1 MVFALLLR
9 ALLFCSAVHFVCND
23 VTSYDWRGK
32 IYLNPVRDQA
42 KGKCCYAF
50 VDGIYFGPKD
60 EASSA
65 KTHKHGVVMVG
76 FCEST
81 RNNEVVKYW
90 VIRNTRDKRWGNN
103 RYGKINLAPTQ
114 IHLTL
119 ATSSSSGTKDVCE
132 VVVGIFQ
139 EQYSLREDPSENSY
153 RDLSNNNLGGTK
165 IAVIGYAGLT
175 PQAIS
180 VLGGFRPQ
188 GRNVA
193 SAVKVVETALALQEA
208 GCFAVVLECVPAPVA
223 AAATAALEIPTIG
236 IGAGPYCSGQ
246 VLVYHDLGHSAKQ
259 TGQFGAANL
268 IIIISVLVK
277 LEDSSQRRTN
287 CCGSC
292 HRQRNNLDCVKHL
305 IIPFINTS

>member
-1 MVFALLLR
+1 MEST
-9 ALLFCSAVHFVCND
+9 FC
-23 VTSYDWRGK
+23 
-32 IYLNPVRDQA
+32 
-42 KGKCCYAF
+42 
-50 VDGIYFGPKD
+50 PKD

-65 KTHKHGVVMVG
+65 KTHKHGVVVVG

-103 RYGKINLAPTQ
+103 RYWKINLAPTEAR
-114 IHLTL
+114 HLSRTIQVQPSMTELETDSRLRNIQSINLVLISYFTFFSLPVLISFTL
-119 ATSSSSGTKDVCE
+119 VWNYKHDA
-132 VVVGIFQ
+132 
-139 EQYSLREDPSENSY
+139 
-153 RDLSNNNLGGTK
+153 K

-259 TGQFGAANL
+259 TGQFGAGKIAVKEEPIVVDL
-268 IIIISVLVK
+268 VIGKGIIWIV
-277 LEDSSQRRTN
+277 SST
-287 CCGSC
+287 
-292 HRQRNNLDCVKHL
+292 
-305 IIPFINTS
+305 